1 MMHIRVAINRQRA
14 QFRVLLH
21 NGKHNR
27 RAGQAAKAPIMRRSP
42 LGTSSSARA
51 PSSLF
56 ETHCSIRRVRS
67 S

>member
-1 MMHIRVAINRQRA
+1 MMHITVAIPRQRA

-27 RAGQAAKAPIMRRSP
+27 RAGQAAKAPISRSIP

-51 PSSLF
+51 ASSLL
-56 ETHCSIRRVRS
+56 ETHCSISRGRS
-67 S
+67 W